1 MTGTTWKTP
10 YAGSA
15 MSILLSIISGLV
27 AIGAGVRLS
36 LSDPVWPIL
45 DLILVGGSGFV
56 SGLWAM
62 RGMML
67 RRSVDHAKNH

>member
-1 MTGTTWKTP
+1 MTGQVSKAP
-10 YAGSA
+10 YVGSA
-15 MSILLSIISGLV
+15 MSILLAIISGLV

-36 LSDPVWPIL
+36 LSDASWPIL

-62 RGMML
+62 RGVML
-67 RRSVDHAKNH
+67 RRSGLP

>member
-36 LSDPVWPIL
+36 LSGSSRRKVPEFSCNV
-45 DLILVGGSGFV
+45 LISNQKSVGFRGLNFV
-56 SGLWAM
+56 NVAM
-62 RGMML
+62 
-67 RRSVDHAKNH
+67 